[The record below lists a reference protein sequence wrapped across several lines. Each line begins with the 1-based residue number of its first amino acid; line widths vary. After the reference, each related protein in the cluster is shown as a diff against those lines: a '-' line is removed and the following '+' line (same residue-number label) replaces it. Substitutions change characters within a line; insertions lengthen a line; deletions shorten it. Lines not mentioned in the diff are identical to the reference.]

1 MNLGLKVNKYS
12 GKREILASIIYKLFK
27 LNIKHI
33 KKINSDKNCSNCKSK
48 KKIFYFAKTIPDFN
62 VNILPKY
69 IFDKFYLRSLGKCQ
83 SCGLIQDYNT
93 MNEIELENYEKII

>member
-33 KKINSDKNCSNCKSK
+33 KKK
-48 KKIFYFAKTIPDFN
+48 
-62 VNILPKY
+62 
-69 IFDKFYLRSLGKCQ
+69 
-83 SCGLIQDYNT
+83 
-93 MNEIELENYEKII
+93 